1 MRELY
6 FLRNKICNYTLIFIK
21 ISTIGKNGVKSDD
34 DLKPVSYVKLM
45 RVQHWIKNI
54 LIVIPAFFGT
64 MLTNTD
70 TLINLFMGFLVFS
83 LCSSAIYIIND
94 ISDIENDRK
103 HPVKCMRPLA
113 SGDVSKNE
121 AIILLIILIAA
132 ASALNLILC
141 GTSIG
146 CLIPILYLIIN
157 LLYSLSLKN
166 KPVVDIVLLVSGF
179 FLRVLYG
186 SAITGVRISGLLYLT
201 VISLSMFLA
210 YGKRRNEKKS
220 CGTSSR
226 KVLQFYS
233 EQYLNS
239 NLYAYMGLFI
249 VFYSIWSLN
258 AGESGV
264 LIYTAPLVMIMMM
277 RYVYTLEIDEHGN
290 PVDMILH
297 DKMLILLGM
306 IYAVMITVLIYFPEA
321 AHEYLRL

>member
-1 MRELY
+1 MILCKK
-6 FLRNKICNYTLIFIK
+6 LRNDV
-21 ISTIGKNGVKSDD
+21 KNDD
-34 DLKPVSYVKLM
+34 NLKLVNYVKLM
-45 RVQHWIKNI
+45 RVKHWIKNI
-54 LIVIPAFFGT
+54 LIVLPAFFGRI
-64 MLTNTD
+64 LTNPD
-70 TLINLFMGFLVFS
+70 TLTDLFIGFLVFS

-94 ISDIENDRK
+94 MSDIENDRR
-103 HPVKCMRPLA
+103 HPVKCKRPLA
-113 SGDVSKNE
+113 SGDVSKTE
-121 AIILLIILIAA
+121 AVILLIILLAA
-132 ASALNLILC
+132 AAVLDLFLC
-141 GTSIG
+141 GAGIRS
-146 CLIPILYLIIN
+146 LIPVLYLFIN
-157 LLYSLSLKN
+157 LMYSLSLKN

-239 NLYAYMGLFI
+239 NLYIYMGLFI

-258 AGESGV
+258 ADESGV
-264 LIYTAPLVMIMMM
+264 LICTVPLGMVMMM

-297 DKMLILLGM
+297 DKMLLLLGAV
-306 IYAVMITVLIYFPEA
+306 YAVVITVLIYFPEVV
-321 AHEYLRL
+321 HEYLRF